1 MKNEY
6 PVGFV
11 EFLRT
16 RFRYDPL
23 TGSME
28 QLVGAAWKPIKMK
41 HPKGYWLVSVAFKGK
56 SFQMP
61 AARVAFVLH
70 HNRWPSRLLYKD
82 NDNTNMKMD
91 NLTEAD
97 KSEIVYERVVIG
109 QPVTALPPVGSS
121 RPRQT
126 RSTSAPINPDD
137 PLAPRASLA
146 TGEDGRDYYREMMEA
161 VAQQQRWEHRC
172 LQASPLELELD
183 SIIAKGTEEW
193 EQRRWQDGLVTG
205 YSLREVMLFFEASTY
220 MLPPRSAEWCYM
232 EYKRRKLS
240 GTEAEEGKLVHDQLY
255 SGFLLYAVDKNILSR
270 EQANLLLSN
279 YRWRG
284 QQVTNSLSAY
294 LATLEREFLA
304 KHGYPTRAA
313 IREEVVRRLK
323 SEEAERNHQ
332 ALWADEGV
340 PAALWQAQVLAA
352 EDDQLD
358 PPVAAVL

>member
-1 MKNEY
+1 MKTEY
-6 PVGFV
+6 PVGFDNV
-11 EFLRT
+11 LRE
-16 RFRYDPL
+16 RFRYTPESGL
-23 TGSME
+23 LE
-28 QLVGAAWKPIKMK
+28 QCVNAQWRPVKRVHPHNGHVLAATT
-41 HPKGYWLVSVAFKGK
+41 FKGK
-56 SFQMP
+56 IFQLP
-61 AARVAFVLH
+61 AARVAFFLH
-70 HNRWPSRLLYKD
+70 KGRWPSRLSFKD
-82 NDNTNMKMD
+82 GNNK
-91 NLTEAD
+91 NLAFANLVEAD
-97 KSEIVYERVVIG
+97 RGEIKYERVQVG
-109 QPVTALPPVGSS
+109 PTPYEEEQPTVGSS
-121 RPRQT
+121 VV
-126 RSTSAPINPDD
+126 STARLPAPSRN
-137 PLAPRASLA
+137 
-146 TGEDGRDYYREMMEA
+146 YYGEMMEA
-161 VAQQQRWEHRC
+161 VAQQQRWEQRC
-172 LQASPLELELD
+172 MAASPLEQELD
-183 SIIAKGTEEW
+183 TLIAKATEEW

-304 KHGYPTRAA
+304 KHGYTTRAA
-313 IREEVVRRLK
+313 IREEVVKRLRD
-323 SEEAERNHQ
+323 EEAERNHQ

-340 PAALWQAQVLAA
+340 PAALWVAQVLAA

-358 PPVAAVL
+358 PPAAAVLESSPTAVPASP